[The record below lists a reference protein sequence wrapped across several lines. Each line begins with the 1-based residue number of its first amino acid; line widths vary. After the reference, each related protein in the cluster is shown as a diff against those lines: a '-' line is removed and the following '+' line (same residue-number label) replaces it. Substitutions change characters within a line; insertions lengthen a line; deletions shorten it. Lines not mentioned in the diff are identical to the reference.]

1 MHLSH
6 LIEEMQRNNY
16 QVEASVLDRLAS
28 LKDFSKIL
36 KEYLAQS
43 NSEQIKIKGD
53 NDLHKR

>member
-1 MHLSH
+1 MHLSQ

-16 QVEASVLDRLAS
+16 QFEASVLDRLAS

-43 NSEQIKIKGD
+43 NSE
-53 NDLHKR
+53 